1 MVVREDLP
9 GWGPLWIT
17 HVGIVIA
24 GAQPLIR
31 HASRMGGRV
40 RDHSLDWYLT
50 YIGGYDYRPVAGIA
64 IYEPIEQGPRRALS
78 VGGPIELTGTNVD

>member
-1 MVVREDLP
+1 
-9 GWGPLWIT
+9 
-17 HVGIVIA
+17 
-24 GAQPLIR
+24 
-31 HASRMGGRV
+31 MGGRV